1 MKTKGATKMINQ
13 VGMFVF
19 AIVSTVTANAYDR
32 NEVYNAGF
40 KEGYSHAGKES
51 GGLAPLKPLAPLTP
65 MPTLGEQDQ
74 SDTYNRGV
82 IEGYRKFQEKNS
94 FIKLEQN

>member
-1 MKTKGATKMINQ
+1 MIRQ
-13 VGMFVF
+13 ISSFVF
-19 AIVSTVTANAYDR
+19 AIVSTVSANAYDR
-32 NEVYNAGF
+32 NEVYSEGF
-40 KEGYSHAGKES
+40 KEGYSYAGKES